1 MMKAG
6 TTYRYIQYFIA
17 LVWLL
22 NGLFC
27 KILNLTP
34 RHQEIVERILG
45 DSYGRPITILIGI
58 SELVMVVWILSQW
71 RSRLCA
77 ILQILVIGS
86 MNLIEFF
93 LASDLLLWGHFNIVF
108 AFALMALIYYNEFK
122 LNPKR
127 L

>member
-1 MMKAG
+1 MTKAG
-6 TTYRYIQYFIA
+6 TTYRFIQYFIA
-17 LVWLL
+17 LIWLL

-45 DSYGRPITILIGI
+45 DSYGRPLTILIGM
-58 SELVMVVWILSQW
+58 SELVMVVWILSRW
-71 RSRLCA
+71 RSKLCA
-77 ILQILVIGS
+77 ILQILVICS
-86 MNLIEFF
+86 MNIIEFS

-108 AFALMALIYYNEFK
+108 AFAFMTLIYYNEFK
-122 LNPKR
+122 LKPKN

>member
-1 MMKAG
+1 MTKAG
-6 TTYRYIQYFIA
+6 TTYRFIQYFIA
-17 LVWLL
+17 LIWLL

-45 DSYGRPITILIGI
+45 DSYGRPLTILIGM
-58 SELVMVVWILSQW
+58 SELVMVVWILSRW
-71 RSRLCA
+71 RSKLCA

-86 MNLIEFF
+86 MNIIEFS

-108 AFALMALIYYNEFK
+108 AFAFMTLIYYNEFK
-122 LNPKR
+122 LKPKN

>member
-58 SELVMVVWILSQW
+58 SELVMVVWILSQL

>member
-1 MMKAG
+1 MKAG

>member
-1 MMKAG
+1 
-6 TTYRYIQYFIA
+6 
-17 LVWLL
+17 
-22 NGLFC
+22 
-27 KILNLTP
+27 
-34 RHQEIVERILG
+34 
-45 DSYGRPITILIGI
+45 LIGI

-86 MNLIEFF
+86 MNIIEFF

-108 AFALMALIYYNEFK
+108 AFALMTLIYYNEFK
-122 LNPKR
+122 LNPKK

>member
-1 MMKAG
+1 MTKAG
-6 TTYRYIQYFIA
+6 TTYRFIQYFIA
-17 LVWLL
+17 LIWLL

-45 DSYGRPITILIGI
+45 DSYGRPLTILIGI
-58 SELVMVVWILSQW
+58 SELVMVVWILSRW
-71 RSRLCA
+71 RSKLCA

-86 MNLIEFF
+86 MNIIEFS

-108 AFALMALIYYNEFK
+108 AFAFMTLIYYNEFK
-122 LNPKR
+122 LKPKN